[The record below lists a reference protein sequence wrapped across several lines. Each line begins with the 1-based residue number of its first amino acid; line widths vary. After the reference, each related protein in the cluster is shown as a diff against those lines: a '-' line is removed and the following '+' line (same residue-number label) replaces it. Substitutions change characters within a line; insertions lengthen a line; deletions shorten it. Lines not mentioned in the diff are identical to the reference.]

1 MGKVKTTKE
10 DLENLR
16 TAIEGLDENKR
27 TIAKKALSCLEFME
41 DTLKKL
47 ERKVKKEGAV
57 VTTINGNG
65 FEVTAENPAQKSYTA
80 LVGKYNAMLKTLI
93 DLLPSE
99 GTENNTLI
107 DFVNRKNNKK

>member
-16 TAIEGLDENKR
+16 TAIETLDENKR
-27 TIAKKALSCLEFME
+27 TLAKKALSCLEFME

-47 ERKVKKEGAV
+47 EKKVKKEGAV
-57 VTTINGNG
+57 VTTTNGNG

-93 DLLPSE
+93 DLLPSD
-99 GTENNTLI
+99 GAENNPLLE
-107 DFVNRKNNKK
+107 FVNRKNDKK